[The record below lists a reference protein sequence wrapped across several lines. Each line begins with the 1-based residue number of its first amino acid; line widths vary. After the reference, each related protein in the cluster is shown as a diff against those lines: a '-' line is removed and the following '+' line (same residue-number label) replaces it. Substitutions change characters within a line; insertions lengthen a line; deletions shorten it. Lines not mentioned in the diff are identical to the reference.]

1 VNVPHLSLSV
11 LVSGDLVFAKTAR
24 TLYALRLLDGAVVWT
39 FTPHRA
45 KGEHMYSTPVISGER
60 LYTGDRA
67 GSMPTAEGAMVSSA
81 GRKVGPSA
89 RHPPKGEVPD
99 AVWLRARGRG
109 RPA

>member
-1 VNVPHLSLSV
+1 MDNGRLIVRAMTPP
-11 LVSGDLVFAKTAR
+11 GDSICGVAPRQRLPEFAKTAR

-45 KGEHMYSTPVISGER
+45 KGEH
-60 LYTGDRA
+60 DRA

-81 GRKVGPSA
+81 GRKVWPSA

-99 AVWLRARGRG
+99 AVWLRAPGRG

>member
-1 VNVPHLSLSV
+1 MVSRSQTALEENTRAMAQRRRLSL
-11 LVSGDLVFAKTAR
+11 
-24 TLYALRLLDGAVVWT
+24 

-45 KGEHMYSTPVISGER
+45 KGEHMYSTPIISGER

-81 GRKVGPSA
+81 GRKVWPSA